1 MFDIHACSV
10 SYEATPIK
18 AGKNYILP
26 FSVDP
31 DARWGMKRRQDACG
45 TVNGVQIRGQ
55 LTKQP
60 DGTWALVTGPAW
72 WNPIGADPATCPLL
86 KIVLHPEGPLV
97 EEQPDD
103 IRDALQQNSSAIEF
117 FYSIAPHYRKNWLRW
132 VTDAKREETRVQR
145 ITQMV
150 DALAAGQRDR

>member
-1 MFDIHACSV
+1 MVDIHAYSV
-10 SYEATPIK
+10 TFEAAPIK
-18 AGKNYILP
+18 VGKNYVIP
-26 FSVDP
+26 FPIDP
-31 DARWGMKRRQDACG
+31 DMRWGAKGRQDACG

-55 LTKQP
+55 LTKQT
-60 DGTWALVTGPAW
+60 DGTWAMVTGPAW
-72 WNPIGADPATCPLL
+72 WKPLDVDPATGPLL
-86 KIVLHPEGPLV
+86 QIVLHPEGPLV

-103 IRDALQQNSSAIEF
+103 IRDALQQSSAASEF

-132 VTDAKREETRVQR
+132 VTDAKREETRLQR

>member
-1 MFDIHACSV
+1 MFDIHSYSV

-18 AGKNYILP
+18 VGKNYILP
-26 FSVDP
+26 FPVDP
-31 DARWGMKRRQDACG
+31 GARWGMKGRQDACG

-55 LTKQP
+55 LSKQP
-60 DGTWALVTGPAW
+60 DGTWAMITGPAW
-72 WNPIGADPATCPLL
+72 WNPIGADPATGPLL
-86 KIVLHPEGPLV
+86 NIVLHPEGPLV
-97 EEQPDD
+97 DEQPDD
-103 IRDALQQNSSAIEF
+103 IRDALQQSSAACEF